1 MPAFSW
7 NEIHRAFLL
16 LWERRPSGLLLY
28 AAGGAV
34 PWLLTG
40 RNSGRLH
47 GDLDVVVRLEDMP
60 LLRRFLQDQGWYRP
74 DWDSRSLPCN
84 LDGADYGL
92 QALTAGVPVNFAPF
106 LSSGAN
112 LIQRNFTL
120 ASQAGFDSMITAVM
134 GDLSA
139 SDYAVLSPAPG
150 AGIVGTLSPEV
161 VRAAKERS
169 AQNRDLPDL
178 EALASLPFDPA
189 RYRRVKEAVSGMQIR
204 FQG

>member
-134 GDLSA
+134 GGLSA

-150 AGIVGTLSPEV
+150 AGMVGTLSPEV
-161 VRAAKERS
+161 VRRPKS
-169 AQNRDLPDL
+169 APPRIGTCPIWRHWPPC
-178 EALASLPFDPA
+178 PFDPA